1 MSTFTTESLKK
12 LVSYAIQGAGLND
25 KIELSKYIG
34 IRISD
39 GVLYLNTTDGENFLS
54 VSDTCVAD
62 DMDITLDADTFSKLI
77 GKINSDTVDLERV
90 DNTLVVKGNGKY
102 TLELITDD
110 AGNTLSFP
118 DRFPEL
124 SETLGNISAEDLLAI
139 NTTIKASLST
149 VVGSTY
155 SSYYFG
161 SVVASTDRVMMSI
174 FNRSVFDEPYMLNRQ
189 FVDLMCLGNSSVV
202 LSKSENTLVS
212 EAQITDSCTISVCT
226 RLTNN
231 TSDFRLDVIQKF
243 NALTTDSF
251 CRFKRAD
258 MLSLLDRLSL
268 FVSRFDDGAIEL
280 HFTDKYVEVSSLKS
294 NGVERV
300 DYTESKDIQDITIK
314 INIDRF
320 RNQLKAYS
328 SDIVDLYYG
337 SDVCIKLID
346 GDMTQIIAL
355 IK

>member
-34 IRISD
+34 IRVSD

-62 DMDITLDADTFSKLI
+62 DMDVTLDADTFSKLI
-77 GKINSDTVDLERV
+77 GKINSDTVELNQV
-90 DNTLVVKGNGKY
+90 DNTLVVNGNGKY

-110 AGNTLSFP
+110 AGNLLSFP
-118 DRFPEL
+118 DRFPEF
-124 SETLGNISAEDLLAI
+124 SEPLGDISAEDLLAI

-174 FNRSVFDEPYMLNRQ
+174 FNHKVFDEPYMLNRQ
-189 FVDLMCLGNSSVV
+189 FVDLMCLGNSPVV
-202 LSKSENTLVS
+202 LSKSEDMLIS
-212 EAQITDSCTISVCT
+212 EAQITDSCAISVCT

-251 CRFKRAD
+251 CRFKRSD

-300 DYTESKDIQDITIK
+300 DYTESKDIKDSTIK